1 LTDGKEVRRGS
12 EKIFWRSQA
21 IGSLVEYPEKT
32 DWLVQRQAAGKTL
45 GRAFYFKVA
54 LDPN

>member
-1 LTDGKEVRRGS
+1 MARRSGEGS

-32 DWLVQRQAAGKTL
+32 DWLEQRQAAGKNPSAAL
-45 GRAFYFKVA
+45 FAFKVSV
-54 LDPN
+54 DPN